1 MLTAAEKKWLA
12 CLQEVLD
19 ACPSKRLG
27 FYTIGDQTVEV
38 YDKRRDA
45 KIDAVLESRGAS
57 DFGPAVSKCKAHL
70 GSISFPSQVHST
82 AA

>member
-1 MLTAAEKKWLA
+1 MLTAAEKKWLTS
-12 CLQEVLD
+12 LQEVLD

-27 FYTIGDQTVEV
+27 FYTIGDPTVEV

-45 KIDAVLESRGAS
+45 KIDATLESGKAT
-57 DFGPAVSKCKAHL
+57 DFGPAVSLCKAHL
-70 GSISFPSQVHST
+70 GTISFPSQVHST